1 MILLDAIY
9 INNSGGKI
17 LLDYLITKFE
27 SEKLLVFYL
36 LDNRIKNNHP
46 KINDS
51 KNFIYLN
58 ASLLER
64 HKFYKK
70 NKNKFKKILC
80 FGNIPPSIRTDA
92 VVYTYFHQKLFLEIP
107 TQIAFKQRLI
117 FKFKSAIFTFFKK
130 NTDFW
135 LVQTKAM
142 EESLSKKMNL
152 KSSIL
157 KMPFYPELKNSDDVI
172 RNVNSFLYVSSGS
185 EHKNHKNLLEGFK
198 LFYGQNTDG
207 TLHLTVDENFTE
219 LNQIIN
225 ELIKNGYPIV
235 NHGFVERSKII
246 NLYKSCTFVIYPSLS
261 ESFGLGIIEALENK
275 CSIIGANL
283 PYTFAVCEPSLVF
296 DPYSSKSICES
307 LKSAC
312 QNNIKPSKQ
321 LVFNEIDSLIT
332 LLS

>member
-27 SEKLLVFYL
+27 SEQLSVFYL
-36 LDNRIKNNHP
+36 LDSRIKNNHP
-46 KINDS
+46 KINDNS
-51 KNFIYLN
+51 NVIYLN

-64 HKFYKK
+64 HKFY
-70 NKNKFKKILC
+70 NKNKDKFEKILC
-80 FGNIPPSIRTDA
+80 FGNLPPSVRTNA

-107 TQIAFKQRLI
+107 TQIAFKQKLV
-117 FKFKSAIFTFFKK
+117 FKLKSAIFTYLQK

-142 EESLSKKMNL
+142 EESLSKKIMF

-157 KMPFYPELKNSDDVI
+157 KMPFYPELIGSD
-172 RNVNSFLYVSSGS
+172 NVTRDSDSFLYVSSGS
-185 EHKNHKNLLEGFK
+185 EHKNHKILLEGFK
-198 LFYGQNTDG
+198 LFYDQNAVG
-207 TLHLTVDENFTE
+207 TLHLTVDKNFIE
-219 LNQIIN
+219 LNQVIG
-225 ELIKNGYPIV
+225 ELINTGYPII
-235 NHGFVERSKII
+235 NHGFVERSKLI

-275 CSIIGANL
+275 CKIIGANL

-296 DPYSSKSICES
+296 EPTSVKSIS
-307 LKSAC
+307 DSFKIAT
-312 QNNIKPSKQ
+312 QTDIKPSKQ
-321 LVFNEIDSLIT
+321 LVFNEIDALIA
-332 LLS
+332 LLN

>member
-27 SEKLLVFYL
+27 SEKLSVFYL
-36 LDNRIKNNHP
+36 LDKRIKNNHP

-70 NKNKFKKILC
+70 NKSKFKKILC
-80 FGNIPPSIRTDA
+80 FGNLPPSIRTNA

-107 TQIAFKQRLI
+107 NQIAFKQKLV
-117 FKFKSAIFTFFKK
+117 FKLKSAIFTFFKK

-152 KSSIL
+152 KSSII
-157 KMPFYPELKNSDDVI
+157 KMPFYPELISSDTVI
-172 RNVNSFLYVSSGS
+172 RELNSFLYVSSGS
-185 EHKNHKNLLEGFK
+185 EHKNHKVLLEGFK
-198 LFYGQNTDG
+198 HFYDENAVG
-207 TLHLTVDENFTE
+207 TLHLTIDENFTE
-219 LNQIIN
+219 LNQIITK
-225 ELIKNGYPIV
+225 LIKNGYPII
-235 NHGFVERSKII
+235 NHGFVERSKLI

-261 ESFGLGIIEALENK
+261 ESFGKRIGIFFLFSPIR
-275 CSIIGANL
+275 
-283 PYTFAVCEPSLVF
+283 
-296 DPYSSKSICES
+296 
-307 LKSAC
+307 
-312 QNNIKPSKQ
+312 
-321 LVFNEIDSLIT
+321 
-332 LLS
+332 